1 MRYPVFILLV
11 FTGYKYAERKEFEE
25 RLRMAE
31 IIITSFFTSGGSPIT
46 GLTPSIRI
54 WEVDAADQTL
64 LIGATEGLNG
74 AGPVGGGAPAGAIGA
89 DGTMLEM
96 HDKTAAAAGSGG
108 LPLGGSQ
115 DGFYRYVFD
124 TVNGYD
130 PDKAYVF
137 RVDGGVAQPNG
148 ERYQAGEFDATSN
161 ADQMVDLFY
170 NEPKLEHLVAGS
182 FGEAFNQDNTNI
194 ADLVL
199 DVAAIEVIVTLLCK
213 YETNRTKIYGTAKTM
228 IIYDDDCVTPLRTFS
243 LRDAAGVP
251 STTDICERI
260 PTAAGTS
267 DGKPTCA

>member
-1 MRYPVFILLV
+1 
-11 FTGYKYAERKEFEE
+11 
-25 RLRMAE
+25 MAE
-31 IIITSFFTSGGSPIT
+31 IIITSFFTSSGAPIT
-46 GLTPSIRI
+46 GLTPTIRI

-74 AGPVGGGAPAGAIGA
+74 AGPVGGGAPAGGIGT

-96 HDKTAAAAGSGG
+96 HDKTAGASGSGG
-108 LPLGGSQ
+108 LPLAGSQ

-194 ADLVL
+194 KTLVL
-199 DVAAIEVIVTLLCK
+199 DVADIEVIVTLLCK
-213 YETNRTKIYGTAKTM
+213 YETNRTKIDGIAKTM

-243 LRDAAGVP
+243 LRDASGTP
-251 STTDICERI
+251 SVIDICERT